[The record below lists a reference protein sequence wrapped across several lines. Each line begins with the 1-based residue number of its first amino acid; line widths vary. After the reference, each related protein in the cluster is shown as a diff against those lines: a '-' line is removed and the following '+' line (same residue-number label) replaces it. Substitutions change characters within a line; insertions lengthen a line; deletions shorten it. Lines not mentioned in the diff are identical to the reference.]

1 MQVIHSLSELHRL
14 LSIPPPLHPLV
25 SVVQVSELHA
35 IASDVWKKFSTDFY
49 TISLKKNIQSKIKYG
64 QHYYDFDS
72 GTMTFIAP
80 KQVQSI
86 EVESTNEFNETSGSG
101 YALMFHPDF
110 LANHQLAGNI
120 KNYNFFSY
128 SLSEA
133 LHLSEKEESNV
144 IAILKKIE
152 EEYQHIDYHTQG
164 VILSQIDLLLN
175 YSNRFYG
182 RQFITRKAVNDSLLI
197 KVERFIADYYDSEK
211 PLQEGI
217 LTVEYLAS
225 QLNLSANYLSDAL
238 RSITGQSGQQHIH
251 EKLIEKAKEYLST
264 STLTVSEIVFNLGFE
279 RPQSF
284 NKLFKN
290 KTEMSPLEF
299 RQAFN
304 N

>member
-1 MQVIHSLSELHRL
+1 MQVIHSLSEFHRL

-35 IASDVWKKFSTDFY
+35 VASDVWKKFSTDFY

-64 QHYYDFDS
+64 QHFYDFDS

-86 EVESTNEFNETSGSG
+86 EAESTNEFNETSGSG

-110 LANHQLAGNI
+110 LAKHPLAGNI

-128 SLSEA
+128 SLNEA

-144 IAILKKIE
+144 IAIFKKIE
-152 EEYQHIDYHTQG
+152 EEYQHIDQHTQA

-197 KVERFIADYYDSEK
+197 KVEHFIADYFNSEK
-211 PLQEGI
+211 PLQQGV
-217 LTVEYLAS
+217 LTVEYLAG

-238 RSITGQSGQQHIH
+238 RSLTGQSAQQHIH
-251 EKLIEKAKEYLST
+251 EKLIAKAKEYLTT
-264 STLTVSEIVFNLGFE
+264 STLTVSEIAFSLGFE

-299 RQAFN
+299 RQTFN
-304 N
+304 